1 VKYLAQY
8 EAPASWF
15 TVGQVLD
22 LSARLKNRTERV
34 VVTPSNRRVTQP
46 AGGPGLLELNEQGV
60 YEIRTAGASGG
71 RPEAIAVNID
81 PPESDLAPLD
91 PSELV
96 AAVTGQASP
105 IAAQAAGSGAP
116 GEVTAVDERE
126 AERRQAIWWYLLMAG
141 VLILAAETVISNRL
155 SRREKFL

>member
-1 VKYLAQY
+1 
-8 EAPASWF
+8 
-15 TVGQVLD
+15 
-22 LSARLKNRTERV
+22 
-34 VVTPSNRRVTQP
+34 VTPSNRRITQA
-46 AGGPGLLELNEQGV
+46 AGAPGLLELDEQGV

-71 RPEAIAVNID
+71 RPEAIAVNLD

-96 AAVTGQASP
+96 AAVTGQATPS
-105 IAAQAAGSGAP
+105 AAQAQGPSAP
-116 GEVTAVDERE
+116 GEVSAVDERE
-126 AERRQAIWWYLLMAG
+126 AERRQALWWYLLMAG